1 MMLDYE
7 TCRFCKYYDKGTC
20 IRLSED
26 VDSNEMA
33 IRQFVEEGYL
43 SEAVKEGFGNKDA
56 DPELIE
62 DICDNIETALLN
74 KFNYDPNIHVD
85 IDFKCK
91 HFW

>member
-1 MMLDYE
+1 MLDYGI
-7 TCRFCKYYDKGTC
+7 CRFCKYYNKGTC

-43 SEAVKEGFGNKDA
+43 SEAVKEGFGSNDA

-62 DICDNIETALLN
+62 DICDNIEAALLN
-74 KFNYDPNIHVD
+74 KFNYDTNIHVD
-85 IDFKCK
+85 VDFKCK